1 MTKKLK
7 SGTPF
12 VYDENDRVV
21 GIRDP
26 HTGTD
31 TDLVTAVT
39 GPGGGIAFDPSVAAA
54 IAALGSGAAI
64 SATSFTGVDATGVT
78 DCTDALNAA
87 LAALAPGSVV
97 FFPPGTYMAAIRVTV
112 PNTTLTGT
120 WAATIKTPYGATS
133 HVNDACVR
141 ILADNCVVESLSLDG
156 NKAGNP
162 LIDDFELGRQSDGV
176 GIYANR
182 ATVRNCR
189 IYDTIG
195 HKIIVWNQEFSP
207 TGTAKGARAYF
218 TIEGN
223 HITGLGQRA
232 SIDIASTDV
241 TAPLNNNGVIRGN
254 FVDGNMLI
262 VHTAEDLLFEGNVVL
277 SSSGQEGGISVHTNS
292 RRVIC
297 RNNIIGPG
305 SLGLATSNGCS
316 EIDFSGNK
324 IYNISGAAISLMN
337 GTNIAANNNLIK
349 TTSGPSAGVQLVTVV
364 NGAVCDNTIIS
375 AGGRSVYA
383 TTNCE
388 NLKIDGNVSVAPGSF
403 HVEVSNTTY
412 ATIENNKGTGG
423 TQGIVVNTGINTGLV
438 CSNNDIRGSSSSGIV
453 ITTPDA
459 VITNNVVRNAGSH
472 GIRVSGEMSRVV
484 GNEIRD
490 ISGWGINL
498 LAAVTGVV
506 ITDNRIANASSGG
519 ITGLQADTLVR
530 RNVGHI
536 TEAFGSA
543 TIADGSATAV
553 VTHNVKG
560 APAAVTLTARGNE
573 AVWVSARTSTTFTIS
588 RSGTAGALIV
598 DWQAQI

>member
-1 MTKKLK
+1 M
-7 SGTPF
+7 
-12 VYDENDRVV
+12 
-21 GIRDP
+21 
-26 HTGTD
+26 
-31 TDLVTAVT
+31 
-39 GPGGGIAFDPSVAAA
+39 
-54 IAALGSGAAI
+54 
-64 SATSFTGVDATGVT
+64 
-78 DCTDALNAA
+78 
-87 LAALAPGSVV
+87 
-97 FFPPGTYMAAIRVTV
+97 TV

-120 WAATIKTPYGATS
+120 WAATIKTPNGATS

-141 ILADNCVVESLSLDG
+141 ILADNCTVDNLSLNG
-156 NKAGNP
+156 NKSGNP
-162 LIDDFELGRQSDGV
+162 LIDDFVLGRQSDGV

-182 ATVRNCR
+182 ATVRRCR

-195 HKIIVWNQEFSP
+195 HKIIVWNQEFAP

-223 HITGLGQRA
+223 HITGFGQRA

-254 FVDGNMLI
+254 FVDGNMMI
-262 VHTAEDLLFEGNVVL
+262 VHTAEDLLFDGNVVL

-337 GTNIAANNNLIK
+337 GANIAAKDNLIQ
-349 TTSGPSAGVQLVTVV
+349 TTGGSSAGVQLVTVV
-364 NGAVCDNTIIS
+364 NGAVCDNTIIG
-375 AGGRSVYA
+375 AGGRSIHA

-388 NLKIDGNVSVAPGSF
+388 NLKIDGNVSVSPGSF
-403 HVEVSNTTY
+403 HVEVSNTTH
-412 ATIENNKGTGG
+412 ATIESNKGTGG
-423 TQGIVVNTGINTGLV
+423 TQGIVVNTGTNTGLV

-472 GIRVSGEMSRVV
+472 GIRVSGQGSRVV
-484 GNEIRD
+484 GNEVRD

-506 ITDNRIANASSGG
+506 ITDNRIAGASSGG
-519 ITGLQADTLVR
+519 ITGLQADTIVR
-530 RNVGHI
+530 RNVGHV

-543 TIADGSATAV
+543 TIADTSSNVV

-560 APAAVTLTARGNE
+560 TPLAATLTARANE
-573 AVWVSARTSTTFTIS
+573 AVWVSERTSTTFTIS
-588 RSGTAGALIV
+588 RSGTSGALIV